1 MAEVMEKQEQAGTP
15 EAPAAG
21 TAVQEA
27 PAKKSLRQKWKDM
40 PRRKRRRII
49 RWTIILLILIAA
61 AVVLGRVFG
70 GDKGEAQKEIIRD
83 EVRYGSIT
91 AKVEGN
97 GLTRAK
103 SSEVITMTTAG
114 TVMDVL
120 VNEGDVVTQGTPL
133 FVIDSPAAQS
143 AVQQARNNVE
153 GFRKKLSQAEKD
165 IAGLNL
171 APTYPGKLMETVTLN
186 PGDEVTKGQK
196 LAVLADDTRMR
207 LTQYYSYAYA
217 GELWV
222 GQTVDVS
229 VPALMTTI
237 PGTIEAV
244 HMVSRITPEG
254 SQLFSAEILLSN
266 EGALTAEMAASATV
280 TINGETVYP
289 YEPGKLEYYRTGDLC
304 STVNGTVISSSLVD
318 YLQVSAGQVL
328 VQVDGEQSE
337 SELFT
342 IQKDL
347 EEAQKELETAQKN
360 LDNCNAVAPIDGTVI
375 GLTIQ
380 PGDEIQANTTIV
392 TISDTSVITVA
403 ATVDERN
410 VSYVKAGMMVE
421 LEQWDKQAMGMVESV
436 SLASTV
442 NNGVATY
449 PLTISVDNADG
460 SVQVNSYISYSLIAS
475 QNDNCLILPIQCVRT
490 TMLEDGSDVYVVFVE
505 GDRPE
510 NAVEVMVNEEIPKG
524 FWAVPVEIGIQ
535 DNYNIEIKSG
545 VEEGTTVFTQIQSDY
560 AWG

>member
-1 MAEVMEKQEQAGTP
+1 M
-15 EAPAAG
+15 
-21 TAVQEA
+21 
-27 PAKKSLRQKWKDM
+27 
-40 PRRKRRRII
+40 
-49 RWTIILLILIAA
+49 
-61 AVVLGRVFG
+61 
-70 GDKGEAQKEIIRD
+70 
-83 EVRYGSIT
+83 
-91 AKVEGN
+91 
-97 GLTRAK
+97 
-103 SSEVITMTTAG
+103 
-114 TVMDVL
+114 
-120 VNEGDVVTQGTPL
+120 
-133 FVIDSPAAQS
+133 
-143 AVQQARNNVE
+143 
-153 GFRKKLSQAEKD
+153 
-165 IAGLNL
+165 
-171 APTYPGKLMETVTLN
+171 
-186 PGDEVTKGQK
+186 
-196 LAVLADDTRMR
+196 
-207 LTQYYSYAYA
+207 
-217 GELWV
+217 
-222 GQTVDVS
+222 
-229 VPALMTTI
+229 
-237 PGTIEAV
+237 
-244 HMVSRITPEG
+244 
-254 SQLFSAEILLSN
+254 
-266 EGALTAEMAASATV
+266 
-280 TINGETVYP
+280 
-289 YEPGKLEYYRTGDLC
+289 
-304 STVNGTVISSSLVD
+304 D